1 MIHVRWIKFQVIWIQ
16 KYFSYI
22 SVADNK
28 TNPSFCIK
36 HSTRQFRYEVS
47 RGNFLYKLTQIRSW
61 ADRIRRL
68 AESNN
73 NFSGQPKY
81 CLDIKFDVKS
91 SKSTKE
97 KQKVFLAADQTYQK
111 ISKKKKIEVLSSDY
125 DFFKMVEDN
134 INGKLDRSKLTEDD
148 LEKLRLGWKF
158 LFF

>member
-1 MIHVRWIKFQVIWIQ
+1 MKYQEVILLQIDTSSVVARQESWLRLTSLAD
-16 KYFSYI
+16 SY
-22 SVADNK
+22 S
-28 TNPSFCIK
+28 
-36 HSTRQFRYEVS
+36 
-47 RGNFLYKLTQIRSW
+47 
-61 ADRIRRL
+61 
-68 AESNN
+68 

-111 ISKKKKIEVLSSDY
+111 ISRKKKIDVLSSDY

-134 INGKLDRSKLTEDD
+134 INGKLDRSKVTEDD

-158 LFF
+158 LFFLLKIYLKRKFSILTVAECASTNTMISQILF